1 MEGRNGVRRWTKKKE
16 DERRRRRI
24 ERRKISAAPSVT
36 RGNLQLDKV
45 VGWTPWAP
53 IVGYTRARVSPR
65 ATFPGN
71 GRVIPRVTQVP
82 SATEG
87 EIAQRKN
94 SGADLRLSLSLSL
107 GPPATPLDIH
117 PSVHLD
123 DFGPDSGRQKRGM
136 LLVAAKAREGEGK
149 KVYCRGDAL
158 LSWRYEMVWN
168 IIFSF
173 YYASM
178 ETYKILIPKRKRE
191 RR

>member
-94 SGADLRLSLSLSL
+94 SGADLRLSLSALRLRRWISIRPSISTISVPIPAVKNGECYQQQPRREKGKERRCIAEGTLSSL
-107 GPPATPLDIH
+107 GGMRWCGTLFFRFIT
-117 PSVHLD
+117 
-123 DFGPDSGRQKRGM
+123 RQWKRT
-136 LLVAAKAREGEGK
+136 R
-149 KVYCRGDAL
+149 
-158 LSWRYEMVWN
+158 
-168 IIFSF
+168 F
-173 YYASM
+173 
-178 ETYKILIPKRKRE
+178 
-191 RR
+191 